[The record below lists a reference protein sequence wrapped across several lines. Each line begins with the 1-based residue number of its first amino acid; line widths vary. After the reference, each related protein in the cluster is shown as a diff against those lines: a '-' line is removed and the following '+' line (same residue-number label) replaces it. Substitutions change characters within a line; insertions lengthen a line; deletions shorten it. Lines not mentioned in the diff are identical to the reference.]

1 MLRCQLAGW
10 GLAAIFPPPRA
21 WPHPLGSAAG
31 AAGKVKPWLPR
42 SQKHCFSKSFGGK
55 NLKRVGVILQ
65 RGILILLLCCFP
77 CWAIFLNTERLLL
90 FLRQDPEVAR

>member
-1 MLRCQLAGW
+1 MT
-10 GLAAIFPPPRA
+10 PRA
-21 WPHPLGSAAG
+21 ARP
-31 AAGKVKPWLPR
+31 AGKVKPWPIR
-42 SQKHCFSKSFGGK
+42 SRKQCFSKSFGGK